1 MTWNLPNA
9 ITLIRIAIIPIF
21 LFFLLSGTIQGG
33 EVIALVIFTLAA
45 LSDAVDGWLARNRGQ
60 VTEFGKFADPI
71 ADKLLIMAALL
82 VFVGLGEIS
91 PIWIV
96 ILLTREML
104 VMGLRIWAIAQDV
117 VIGASVLGKLKT
129 LSHIGLV
136 IVLIGNHH
144 WEWGTLGGQVKV
156 AFIVLAV
163 GLALIS
169 GFEYFYKGRK
179 LFRPAS

>member
-1 MTWNLPNA
+1 MTWNLPNT
-9 ITLIRIAIIPIF
+9 ITLIRIGVIPIF
-21 LFFLLSGTIQGG
+21 LFFLLSGTIQWG

-71 ADKLLIMAALL
+71 ADKLLVMAALL
-82 VFVGLGEIS
+82 AFVGFGEIS
-91 PIWIV
+91 PVWIV
-96 ILLTREML
+96 IILTREML
-104 VMGLRIWAIAQDV
+104 VMGLRIWAVAQDV
-117 VIGASVLGKLKT
+117 VISASVLGKLKT

-144 WEWGTLGGQVKV
+144 WEWGVLGEQVKV

-163 GLALIS
+163 GMAVIS
-169 GFEYFYKGRK
+169 GFEYFYRSRN